1 EGLTMA
7 GTTVATAS
15 ARSGGFS
22 LLELMI
28 AVTVVGIVTA
38 AAVATYGNSM
48 VKTRRGAAQGCLM
61 EAAQF
66 MERAYTLQMTYAD
79 TDFPDLAC
87 TIELE
92 DFYTFDF
99 NGVPDDD
106 SYVVRASPRGP
117 QLEDTRCGVLTIDQ
131 AGAKSANNID
141 ACW

>member
-1 EGLTMA
+1 MTR
-7 GTTVATAS
+7 TKHATAKAN
-15 ARSGGFS
+15 ARGFS

-28 AVTVVGIVTA
+28 AVTILGIVTA
-38 AAVATYGNSM
+38 AAAATYGNSM

-66 MERAYTLQMTYAD
+66 MERAYTLQMTYAG

-99 NGVPDDD
+99 DGVPDGD

-117 QLEDTRCGVLTIDQ
+117 QLDDTQCGVLTIDQ
-131 AGAKSANNID
+131 AGAKTAGNVD

>member
-1 EGLTMA
+1 MA
-7 GTTVATAS
+7 RTEHATT
-15 ARSGGFS
+15 RSNANGFS
-22 LLELMI
+22 LLELVI
-28 AVTVVGIVTA
+28 AVTILGIVTA
-38 AAVATYGNSM
+38 AAVATYSNSM
-48 VKTRRGAAQGCLM
+48 VKTRLGAAQGCLM

-66 MERAYTLQMTYAD
+66 MERAYTLQMTYAG

-99 NGVPDDD
+99 DGIPDAD

-117 QLEDTRCGVLTIDQ
+117 QLDDTQCGVLAIDQ
-131 AGAKSANNID
+131 AGVKSADNVD